1 MKIYQIDS
9 SARKEG
15 STSRSLAKKLLNKIK
30 KPEDQVI
37 YRDLDDEMLFVSGL
51 TESGMKIPKEEQTEQ
66 HKKMFELSDKLVLEL
81 KESDVIIISVPIY
94 NFGPPAT
101 LKAWSDLAARVKETF
116 KYTDDGQRIGLLQD
130 KQVYLVITSGGTK
143 VNGKED
149 FLTPWLIHVLNFF
162 GIKKIKI
169 IAADQ
174 MALDY
179 EKSIKEA
186 EGFDLLE
193 VVAAEQHAG
202 ALTDQLAQQIP
213 DGRSTLDIQAHGGL
227 IQHQKAWPMQQTR
240 RQIQAAPHSSGIGAA
255 ASVHPIPHGQQL
267 DQIRHPLITIGAL
280 QVIKITLQLE
290 KFTPGKDFVDGHLLS
305 HVAEMPP
312 HSSGMLQSIDAS
324 HLNRPRIGFQQ
335 RGQDA
340 KC

>member
-9 SARKEG
+9 SARKKG
-15 STSRSLAKKLLNKIK
+15 STSRALAKKLLDKIK
-30 KPEDQVI
+30 KPEDEVI

-51 TESGMKIPKEEQTEQ
+51 TESGMKIPENEQTEQ

-116 KYTDDGQRIGLLQD
+116 KYTEDGRRIGLLQN

-143 VNGKED
+143 VNSEED

-162 GIKKIKI
+162 GIKKIDI

-179 EKSIKEA
+179 EKSVKEA
-186 EGFDLLE
+186 E
-193 VVAAEQHAG
+193 EQ
-202 ALTDQLAQQIP
+202 INNI
-213 DGRSTLDIQAHGGL
+213 S
-227 IQHQKAWPMQQTR
+227 
-240 RQIQAAPHSSGIGAA
+240 
-255 ASVHPIPHGQQL
+255 
-267 DQIRHPLITIGAL
+267 
-280 QVIKITLQLE
+280 
-290 KFTPGKDFVDGHLLS
+290 
-305 HVAEMPP
+305 
-312 HSSGMLQSIDAS
+312 
-324 HLNRPRIGFQQ
+324 
-335 RGQDA
+335 
-340 KC
+340 